1 MKGLIK
7 LIGVAVENTA
17 KKNVNSASVL
27 YCYQPKMPEKLA
39 KMTKGNKKKNKLTK
53 FLRQKEFL
61 ALLPCDFLKG
71 EYMIYTVQKNIYKQM
86 F

>member
-39 KMTKGNKKKNKLTK
+39 ANAKNNKKEK
-53 FLRQKEFL
+53 
-61 ALLPCDFLKG
+61 
-71 EYMIYTVQKNIYKQM
+71 
-86 F
+86 

>member
-17 KKNVNSASVL
+17 KKTVNSASVH

-39 KMTKGNKKKNKLTK
+39 EKAKNNKKQN
-53 FLRQKEFL
+53 
-61 ALLPCDFLKG
+61 
-71 EYMIYTVQKNIYKQM
+71 N
-86 F
+86 